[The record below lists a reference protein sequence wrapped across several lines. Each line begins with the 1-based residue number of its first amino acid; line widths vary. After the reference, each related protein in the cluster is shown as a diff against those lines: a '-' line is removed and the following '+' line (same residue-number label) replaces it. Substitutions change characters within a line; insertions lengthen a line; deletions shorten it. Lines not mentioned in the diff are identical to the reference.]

1 MVKNINEKDFKVFY
15 NLLPTTLPTRMHF
28 EYNCVTKLRVN
39 CGISTKF
46 HLYLILTII
55 YIMCM
60 APITRSC
67 LNCYYSLRQRNT
79 RMPSALISL

>member
-1 MVKNINEKDFKVFY
+1 MKFLKNLENFIYIFMVKNINEKDFKVFY

-55 YIMCM
+55 H
-60 APITRSC
+60 ITKS
-67 LNCYYSLRQRNT
+67 
-79 RMPSALISL
+79 